1 MKQRLLLTIFLV
13 VFCVSGFAQQANRQ
27 NPSCASFPCIVA
39 SISLVNQSM
48 SVSQV
53 PIYTPTTSGVF
64 RVTYYFEADAEAIGG
79 SWILTFGWTDDLKPQ
94 SIPPVGVQ
102 PGTYFSYVLPVRDL
116 GGHPITYSVM
126 GNTGGSYSLFAIVE
140 QVQ

>member
-1 MKQRLLLTIFLV
+1 MKRYLLLGTLLIALTASAV
-13 VFCVSGFAQQANRQ
+13 GQEAKNAAS
-27 NPSCASFPCIVA
+27 PCASFPCVVA
-39 SISLVNQSM
+39 SVSLTNQTM
-48 SVSQV
+48 SVSRV
-53 PIYTPTTSGVF
+53 PIYTPTASGVF
-64 RVTYYFEADAEAIGG
+64 RITYYFEADAQGIGG

-94 SIPPVGVQ
+94 TIPPVGVQ

-126 GNTGGSYSLFAIVE
+126 GNTGSYSLFAIVE

>member
-1 MKQRLLLTIFLV
+1 MKQRLLLTTFLV

-48 SVSQV
+48 SVSQA

-64 RVTYYFEADAEAIGG
+64 
-79 SWILTFGWTDDLKPQ
+79 
-94 SIPPVGVQ
+94 
-102 PGTYFSYVLPVRDL
+102 VLPTISKPTLRLWGVL
-116 GGHPITYSVM
+116 GS
-126 GNTGGSYSLFAIVE
+126 
-140 QVQ
+140 